1 MRSSQAE
8 AARPLDHWL
17 TNRFHAY
24 SARMGLLWRTPV
36 RHEPWPLVHATTV
49 ALTQTLTRA
58 AGLPDPETEPTT
70 HTSPCV
76 GPVRLGPAR
85 PGPTRLSHLGRPASP
100 GRQALDPG
108 VRL

>member
-1 MRSSQAE
+1 MLSSWLSVCGCVRSTRSSQAE

-85 PGPTRLSHLGRPASP
+85 PA
-100 GRQALDPG
+100 
-108 VRL
+108 